1 VGRAEPFL
9 IDIGRSN
16 LPLQDDEQSTR
27 DLFTTSKS
35 AAAIG
40 DLTRLLTLMAEDVVF
55 LELAYSGP
63 PSPNR

>member
-1 VGRAEPFL
+1 VGHAEPFP

-16 LPLQDDEQSTR
+16 FPLQDDEQSIR
-27 DLFTTSKS
+27 DLFATSKS
-35 AAAIG
+35 AAATG

-55 LELAYSGP
+55 LEVAYSGP